1 MVEEV
6 TGGMTM
12 TILTFLGVVDICES
26 DNYGTIQLRLA
37 FDLLESVRLNE
48 APAIIKAKARNI
60 IQVCCEPM
68 FDDLILKYEW
78 DHKETKYADQIL
90 VKCMEVW
97 VTELLTL
104 ANRRIKHK
112 RKHERRTKLGI
123 EDLQLAVIMSLL
135 MDVCHEVEDQLETTF
150 IQDHGAM
157 NFS

>member
-1 MVEEV
+1 
-6 TGGMTM
+6 M
-12 TILTFLGVVDICES
+12 TILMFLGAVDICENDS
-26 DNYGTIQLRLA
+26 YGTIQLRLA
-37 FDLLESVRLNE
+37 LDLLESVRLNE
-48 APAIIKAKARNI
+48 TPAITEAKARNI

-68 FDDLILKYEW
+68 FDDLILDYEW
-78 DHKETKYADQIL
+78 DHHVTDYADL
-90 VKCMEVW
+90 VLVQCMEVW

-123 EDLQLAVIMSLL
+123 EDLQLAVIMALL